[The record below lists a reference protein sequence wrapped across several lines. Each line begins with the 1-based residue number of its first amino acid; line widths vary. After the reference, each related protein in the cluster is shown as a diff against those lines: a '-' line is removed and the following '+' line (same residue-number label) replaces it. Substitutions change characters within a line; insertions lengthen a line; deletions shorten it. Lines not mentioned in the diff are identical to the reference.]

1 MTQTTAQLTHTTA
14 QRTATP
20 RHYLMCPP
28 TYFDVV
34 YAINPWMDP
43 SSPVDTAKAVAQWE
57 ALREAYEA
65 RGHKVDVIEPEPG
78 LPDMVY
84 AANGGIVVGG
94 RALAA
99 RFTHP
104 ERAAEGPAYDR
115 WFDTPGAGAY
125 RRLGESVEVMEGEG
139 DLLLI
144 GKLLLAGTGFRTTP
158 AGHAEVAERLELAAQ
173 GIELVPLELVDPRY
187 YHLDTALSVLDDGA
201 VSGETVVAYHPE
213 AFSPAAQETLRT
225 LFPGAILVGA
235 DDAAVLGL
243 NVVSDGLHVFLS
255 DRAHDYADALKER
268 GFVPVGID
276 LSEIFKGGGSVKCC
290 TLELR
295 PDTAAPAVPAL
306 TGTALATTVLAS
318 AVLADASAA
327 NANEETSR

>member
-1 MTQTTAQLTHTTA
+1 MTQTIAHAPHTTA

-43 SSPVDTAKAVAQWE
+43 SSPVDTAKALAQWE
-57 ALREAYEA
+57 ALRAAYEA
-65 RGHKVDVIEPEPG
+65 RGHRVDVIEPEPG

-99 RFTHP
+99 RFTFP

-115 WFDTPGAGAY
+115 WFGTSAAAGY
-125 RRLGESVEVMEGEG
+125 RRLGEAVETMEGEG

-158 AGHAEVAERLELAAQ
+158 AGHAEVAERLELAEQ

-213 AFSPAAQETLRT
+213 AFSPAAQETLRR
-225 LFPGAILVGA
+225 LFPDAILVGA

-255 DRAHDYADALKER
+255 DRARDYADALKER

-295 PDTAAPAVPAL
+295 PAPEDAVGITIDTTL
-306 TGTALATTVLAS
+306 T
-318 AVLADASAA
+318 
-327 NANEETSR
+327 EETQR

>member
-1 MTQTTAQLTHTTA
+1 MTQITV

-43 SSPVDTAKAVAQWE
+43 SSPVDPAKALAQWE
-57 ALREAYEA
+57 ALRAAYEA
-65 RGHKVDVIEPEPG
+65 RGHRVDVIDPVPG

-94 RALAA
+94 KALAA
-99 RFTHP
+99 TFTYP
-104 ERAAEGPAYDR
+104 QRAAEGVAYDR
-115 WFDTPGAGAY
+115 WFAEHGEPTY
-125 RRLGESVEVMEGEG
+125 RRLGQTAEIMEGEG
-139 DLLLI
+139 DLLLV
-144 GKLLLAGTGFRTTP
+144 GSTLLAGTGFRTTP
-158 AGHAEVAERLELAAQ
+158 AAHAEVAARLGLAEQ

-201 VSGETVVAYHPE
+201 VSGETVIAYHPD
-213 AFSPAAQETLRT
+213 AFTPAARATLEERY
-225 LFPGAILVGA
+225 PDAILVGA

-243 NVVSDGLHVFLS
+243 NVVSDGLNVFLS
-255 DRAHDYADALKER
+255 DRARDYADALKER

-295 PDTAAPAVPAL
+295 PAS
-306 TGTALATTVLAS
+306 TT
-318 AVLADASAA
+318 
-327 NANEETSR
+327 EETR